1 MPNAEIIAIGTELL
15 LGEISDTNTAFI
27 AKALNN
33 IGIDIYHTSMVG
45 DNQSRITDQIKQ
57 SIKRAEIVITTG
69 GLGPTVD
76 DPTRQAVADVYGEKL
91 IFHEHLWEQIQSRF
105 RSFNRIPTENN
116 KKQAFIPQNA
126 ISIENPVGTAPA
138 FYISENNKTIISLP
152 GVPAEMEFLLNNKI
166 IRLLKK
172 IYNLKST
179 TISRII
185 HTAGIGESRID
196 ELIGDCERLENPS
209 VGITA
214 KPGQVDI
221 RVTAKASNQSQAR
234 SLIAPIEKKILE
246 KVSEHVYGFD
256 QETLYGVVSRL
267 IEKENI
273 HVILFHDTKKTDL
286 ISNLNKKG
294 IFKEIMRFSGMD
306 QHGNKP
312 DYSLYNNLE
321 RPTMA
326 IFLIECSINKSDYQL
341 EIIYGQN
348 VNKREFRF
356 GGHNVLE
363 DTWIENNLL
372 NSIREIIIQKKVKN
386 E

>member
-57 SIKRAEIVITTG
+57 SSKRADIVITTG

-76 DPTRQAVADVYGEKL
+76 DPTRQAVADVFGKKL

-105 RSFNRIPTENN
+105 RAFNRIPTENN
-116 KKQAFIPQNA
+116 KKQAFIPQDA
-126 ISIENPVGTAPA
+126 IPIENPVGTAPA
-138 FYISENNKTIISLP
+138 FYISEKNITIISLP

-172 IYNLKST
+172 TYDLKST

-185 HTAGIGESRID
+185 HTAGIGESRLD
-196 ELIGDCERLENPS
+196 ELIGDCERLKNPS

-221 RVTAKASNQSQAR
+221 RITAKASNKSQVR
-234 SLIAPIEKKILE
+234 SLIAPIEKIILE
-246 KVSEHVYGFD
+246 KVSEYVYGFD

-267 IEKENI
+267 IEKEKI
-273 HVILFHDTKKTDL
+273 HVIVFHDTKNTDL

-294 IFKEIMRFSGMD
+294 IFKEIRGISSID
-306 QHGNKP
+306 QQENKP
-312 DYSLYNNLE
+312 DYSLYNNSK

-326 IFLIECSINKSDYQL
+326 IYLKECSSHKSDYQL
-341 EIIYGQN
+341 TIIYGHN
-348 VNKREFRF
+348 VNKRELRF
-356 GGHNVLE
+356 GGHTVLV

-372 NSIREIIIQKKVKN
+372 NSIREIIIQKKVNN

>member
-1 MPNAEIIAIGTELL
+1 MPSAEIIAIGTELL

-27 AKALNN
+27 AKALNH

-45 DNQSRITDQIKQ
+45 DNQARITNQIKQ

-91 IFHEHLWEQIQSRF
+91 IFHEHLWKQILSRF
-105 RSFNRIPTENN
+105 KAFNRIPTDNN

-126 ISIENPVGTAPA
+126 IPIENPVGTAPA
-138 FYISENNKTIISLP
+138 FYVSEKNKTIICLP
-152 GVPAEMEFLLNNKI
+152 GVPAEMEYLLNNNI
-166 IRLLKK
+166 IHLLKK
-172 IYNLKST
+172 TYTLKST

-196 ELIGDCERLENPS
+196 ELIGDYERLENPS

-234 SLIAPIEKKILE
+234 SLIAPIEKNILE
-246 KVSEHVYGFD
+246 KVSEYVYGFD

-267 IEKENI
+267 TEKENI
-273 HVILFHDTKKTDL
+273 HVILFHDIKKTDL
-286 ISNLNKKG
+286 ISNLNKKD
-294 IFKEIMRFSGMD
+294 IFKEIREFSSMD
-306 QHGNKP
+306 QQGNKP
-312 DYSLYNNLE
+312 DYSLYNNSK
-321 RPTMA
+321 RPTIA
-326 IFLIECSINKSDYQL
+326 IYLKECSNQKSNYQL
-341 EIIYGQN
+341 TIIYGQN
-348 VNKREFRF
+348 VNRKELRF
-356 GGHNVLE
+356 GGHNILV

-372 NSIREIIIQKKVKN
+372 NSIREIIIQKKVN
-386 E
+386 DG